1 MNSID
6 RYSYHISDFKN
17 RSRFVVFVKLE
28 FKPLSL
34 VEFPWKLGAFI
45 EDLLGGDKKF
55 DFNVLFLSPS
65 L

>member
-1 MNSID
+1 MKSID
-6 RYSYHISDFKN
+6 HYSYHISDFKN

-34 VEFPWKLGAFI
+34 VEFPWTLGAFI
-45 EDLLGGDKKF
+45 EDLFGVDKNL
-55 DFNVLFLSPS
+55 DFNALFLSRF